1 MLSPIILLLFFILLV
16 ASLLPRKEYFQT
28 LTNDILTS
36 YRLNYE
42 HLYPGRV
49 KSIPD
54 KAWSFV
60 LFKLFTKQKLDL
72 FGYPRQIILHPV
84 DYLENVKQNFPK
96 EDIKGHYLFLTS
108 PQKAREYECGFDLG
122 GKRVGYFDRCEKRLI
137 DSIVFGYRQRTT
149 MVLLSW
155 DKLEDLSKVW
165 EEVDIVVLYVVPKSP
180 LLKLVEKQFVALL
193 DIRTIDMGRLQLTN
207 NDLVLEELYKRDL
220 FSVDNRLVSDRNIDS
235 LFVITMP
242 MYLVTLEEPKPIPL
256 IGSVGETFI
265 TRLDTSKE
273 FNDPNY
279 RCVGDENIQS
289 VKECQSPYSK
299 IGQPKSGPTFMDK
312 PCKKNEDCPYYR
324 ANKNYYN
331 DFGRCMPDGKCQMPL
346 GVMRMGYTKSYA
358 RGVYAPFCYG
368 CSNPR
373 DTMCCEDQSVLIAR
387 KQSPLKSPDYAFAG
401 DTELRTLN
409 KLSTYI
415 PLL

>member
-1 MLSPIILLLFFILLV
+1 MTLPLIILLLLTLLV
-16 ASLLPRKEYFQT
+16 ATFLPRKEYFQT
-28 LTNDILTS
+28 DNNKTILTS
-36 YRLNYE
+36 NRLNYE
-42 HLYPGRV
+42 HLYPGRLI
-49 KSIPD
+49 SIAD

-60 LFKLFTKQKLDL
+60 LFKLYTNQQLDL
-72 FGYPRQIILHPV
+72 FGSPGQVILHPV
-84 DYLENVKQNFPK
+84 DYLENVKQAYPK
-96 EDIKGHYLFLTS
+96 EEVTGHFLFLTS
-108 PQKAREYECGFDLG
+108 PQKADEFQCGFDIG
-122 GKRVGYFDRCEKRLI
+122 GRRVGYFDRVEKRLI
-137 DSIVFGYRQRTT
+137 DSIAFGYRQKTT
-149 MVLLSW
+149 PVLLEIGDL
-155 DKLEDLSKVW
+155 DKLDSIWNKVD
-165 EEVDIVVLYVVPKSP
+165 VLVLYVVPKSP
-180 LLKLVEKQFVALL
+180 LLRLVEKQYLTLL
-193 DIRTIDMGRLQLTN
+193 DIRSIDIARLQLTN
-207 NDLVLEELYKRDL
+207 NYLTLQELYKRDL
-220 FSVDNRLVSDRNIDS
+220 FVTDNRLVSPGETIMV
-235 LFVITMP
+235 LTMP
-242 MYLVTLEEPKPIPL
+242 TYVVTLSMPKPIPL
-256 IGSVGETFI
+256 IGSVSETFI

-273 FNDPNY
+273 FSDPNY

-289 VKECQSPYSK
+289 VKECTSPYSK

-312 PCKKNEDCPYYR
+312 PCKKNADCPYYR

-331 DFGRCMPDGKCQMPL
+331 DFGRCMPDGKCQLPL
-346 GVMRMGYTKSYA
+346 GMMRMGYTKAYD